1 MGISFKDTFLHMFVK
16 DKVEQKPREEL
27 SNEELIEEAQWLWGL
42 YEGLLEELRRRGA
55 RNAER
60 AKLQKI
66 SKEGFWVQ
74 AKIAKE
80 ELDLLRKSAGMSHAH
95 IKIVVEWAG
104 DYNLSSRVEI

>member
-1 MGISFKDTFLHMFVK
+1 MGISFKDTILHMFVK

-55 RNAER
+55 GNAER
-60 AKLQKI
+60 AKLQKM
-66 SKEGFWVQ
+66 SPEDFWGQ

-80 ELDLLRKSAGMSHAH
+80 ELGLLYKSTGMRPAH

-104 DYNLSSRVEI
+104 GYNVSSHVEI